1 MSLDQHTTQV
11 HSKNIPWLRI
21 ARIGWYLGAGVALAV
36 LVISIPGYIMIA
48 PRGFTDSQRFAF
60 NPATSVLTT
69 NIVAAL
75 LSIFIAILSF
85 CLAIVL
91 FQRRPEDRMALLL
104 SYFLLTYGIVAAGPI
119 EFLQPLLEGFARQ
132 FLLLLA
138 LLISM
143 PLFFFLFALFPDGRF
158 VPPWTRWLGSAS
170 FVLVPIILFTFP
182 DYWQYLPN
190 TPPLILSVI
199 SQILIFT
206 FFFAILYSQI
216 YRYRNV
222 STLQQKQQTKW
233 VVYGFGVMLTM
244 LAISSVPWTLV
255 NSLPPVTLYPLWGA
269 IASVIYY
276 LSFAL
281 IPITLTIAVMR
292 YRLYGIDMLI
302 SRTLVYGALTAGVI
316 GLYILLVSLTGLA
329 FQSNRVLAGALLTVL
344 LVSMLFKPL
353 HARLQRSVDHLMSH
367 EAEAPPDTPV
377 DRPIE
382 ALRSIQNISR
392 MPPDSSAIPSSM
404 LLNRL
409 ARTAWYPLAALT
421 LGIFIVSLPGFFIIG
436 KVGITEPRF
445 SPNPSPLIQAITWI
459 SVAGSVVTGL
469 VSLVLAGLL
478 FHHRSKDR
486 MALLTSYFLLAYGV
500 IMAGPFEALEPFY
513 SGAAGFTQNILI
525 PGFLPLSL
533 LLFTVFPDGRFV
545 PRWTRWVVLVTF
557 LLIPISLIWT
567 SLYTQPPLD
576 FSRPVVL
583 ISLVMSIL
591 LALVIWCSIVYA
603 QIHRYRYVSTLEQKQ
618 QTKWVVFGIGGWLT
632 LQIISAIPWIFS
644 YSLPPDT
651 PYPFWLAGGS
661 ILWTLSI
668 AFIPITLT
676 IAVLRYRLFEIDFL
690 INRSLVYG
698 GLTAIV
704 IAIYVLSVGA
714 LGTFFQAQ
722 GNLIIALIATGLVAV
737 LFQPLRERLQRGV
750 NRLIFGE
757 RDDPVAALSSL
768 GRRLESAIAPDEV
781 LPTVVETIAQT
792 LKLTYV
798 AILLAGEPGDQAAAE
813 YGQPSS
819 KRVNFPLTYQG
830 QPIGQLVVVPRY
842 PDESFSA
849 SEMRLLQNVAR
860 QAGAA
865 VHAVQLTIDLQRSR
879 QRLVTAREE
888 ERRRLRRDLHDGLG
902 PTLAALHV
910 QANALRRLIHSDP
923 ESAES
928 LVTEF
933 DDEIRDAIDDI
944 RRVVYQL
951 RPPTLDEFGL
961 VGAARTYAAHCN
973 RQVHQQVDQD
983 TGQNPDEPSL
993 SVRVEAP
1000 AELPPLSAAV
1010 EVAAYHV
1017 IREALTNVVRHSQAN
1032 QCLLR
1037 FQVEDGLIVE
1047 ILDDGLGISSED
1059 HAGVGLLSMRERVEE
1074 LGGKFAVGPGQGGGT
1089 RVMAQFPLLEV

>member
-11 HSKNIPWLRI
+11 HYKNVPWLRI
-21 ARIGWYLGAGVALAV
+21 ARMGWYLGAGVALMV
-36 LVISIPGYIMIA
+36 LIASIPGYIMIA
-48 PRGFTDSQRFAF
+48 PRGFTDIQRFAF
-60 NPATSVLTT
+60 NPVPSVLIT
-69 NIVAAL
+69 NIVAGL

-119 EFLQPLLEGFARQ
+119 EFLQPLLSGFARQ
-132 FLLLLA
+132 FLLLLT

-158 VPPWTRWLGSAS
+158 VPPWSRWLGLAS
-170 FVLVPIILFTFP
+170 FLLVPIILFTFP
-182 DYWQYLPN
+182 DYKQYLPN
-190 TPPLILSVI
+190 TPPLILSVV
-199 SQILIFT
+199 SQILIFS

-222 STLQQKQQTKW
+222 STLQHKQQTKW
-233 VVYGFGVMLTM
+233 VVYGLGVMLTL

-255 NSLPPVTLYPLWGA
+255 NSMPQGTLYPLWGA

-276 LSFAL
+276 LSFAF
-281 IPITLTIAVMR
+281 IPISLTIAVMR
-292 YRLYGIDMLI
+292 YRLYGIDLLI

-329 FQSNRVLAGALLTVL
+329 FQSNRALAGALLTAL
-344 LVSMLFKPL
+344 LVSVLFKPL
-353 HARLQRSVDHLMSH
+353 HARLQRGVDHLMSH
-367 EAEAPPDTPV
+367 KAEATPDTPV
-377 DRPIE
+377 DHPIE
-382 ALRSIQNISR
+382 VLRSIQNISR
-392 MPPDSSAIPSSM
+392 IPSESADTPLSI

-409 ARTAWYPLAALT
+409 ARGVWYPLAALT
-421 LGIFIVSLPGFFIIG
+421 LGIFITSLPGFFLIG
-436 KVGITEPRF
+436 KRGITEPRF
-445 SPNPSPLIQAITWI
+445 SLNPSPLIYTITWI
-459 SVAGSVVTGL
+459 SVVGSVVTGL
-469 VSLVLAGLL
+469 ISLILAGLL
-478 FHHRSKDR
+478 FRHRAEDR
-486 MALLTSYFLLAYGV
+486 MALLTSFFLLAYGV
-500 IMAGPFEALEPFY
+500 ILAGPFEALEPFI
-513 SGAAGFTQNILI
+513 SGASSFTQNILI

-545 PRWTRWVVLVTF
+545 PRWTRWVALVAF

-576 FSRPVVL
+576 FSQPDVL
-583 ISLVMSIL
+583 ISLGMSIL
-591 LALVIWCSIVYA
+591 LALVIWCSIIYA

-618 QTKWVVFGIGGWLT
+618 QTKWVVFGIGLWLT

-644 YSLPPDT
+644 YSLPPGA
-651 PYPFWLAGGS
+651 PYPFWLAGAS

-714 LGTFFQAQ
+714 LGTFFQTQ
-722 GNLIIALIATGLVAV
+722 GNLLIALLATGLVAV

-781 LPTVVETIAQT
+781 LPSVVETIAQT
-792 LKLTYV
+792 LKLPYV

-813 YGQPSS
+813 YGQPSPR
-819 KRVNFPLTYQG
+819 RVDFPLTYQG
-830 QPIGQLVVVPRY
+830 QTIGQLVVVPHY

-849 SEMRLLQNVAR
+849 SEMQLLQNIAR

-888 ERRRLRRDLHDGLG
+888 ERRRLRRDLHDDLG

-910 QANALRRLIHSDP
+910 QTNALRRLIHSDP
-923 ESAES
+923 ESAEN

-944 RRVVYQL
+944 RRVVYEL
-951 RPPTLDEFGL
+951 RPPTLDELGL
-961 VGAARTYAAHCN
+961 LGAARTYAAHCN
-973 RQVHQQVDQD
+973 RQVHQRVGQNA
-983 TGQNPDEPSL
+983 GQNPDEHSL

-1000 AELPPLSAAV
+1000 VELPPLSAAV

-1032 QCLLR
+1032 QCFVR
-1037 FQVEDGLIVE
+1037 FKVEDRLIVE
-1047 ILDDGLGISSED
+1047 IIDDGLGLSVEN
-1059 HAGVGLLSMRERVEE
+1059 HTGVGLLSMRERTEE
-1074 LGGKFAVGPGQGGGT
+1074 LGGRFVVGPGQDGGT
-1089 RVMAQFPLLEV
+1089 RVMAQFPLLEA